1 MKLVPSGSGGRTAPS
16 GQTSPG
22 FASGD
27 DARTEHERP
36 LAEMLSMSDW
46 RSFVPETAGLLALL
60 WLADAA
66 YPAGLAA
73 PGMPHPYWVPVLLM
87 SCQYGV
93 MAGLFA
99 TLAATAAFCLGG
111 LPDRSA
117 AQDFYAYAAVVAGQP
132 CAWFGAALIL
142 GGLRTLHIHHQS
154 QMREELGHTRRSA
167 EDLADGLERA
177 VGEIARLER
186 RIATDCS
193 TLTSF
198 IHSLSKLDMSDRT
211 SLADG
216 LVGVIRHGVGATT
229 FAVYLRSGDTLEP
242 LLAVENGA
250 SLPSGALAPPD
261 PSLFGGATDGKAIRN
276 ATLPGGKGD
285 LEVSSRWSLI
295 LAPAT
300 GETLGVVVYAP
311 LPPSH
316 DQGAADRRL
325 ISLCRFLG
333 VLLSTYPRPMAG
345 VG

>member
-1 MKLVPSGSGGRTAPS
+1 MNVVPSGNGGRSAPS
-16 GQTSPG
+16 GKEPPG
-22 FASGD
+22 LASGD
-27 DARTEHERP
+27 GVRTLHERP
-36 LAEMLSMSDW
+36 LAEMLSLSDW
-46 RSFVPETAGLLALL
+46 RSFLPETVGLLALL

-73 PGMPHPYWVPVLLM
+73 PGIPHPYWVPVLLM

-99 TLAATAAFCLGG
+99 TLAATAAFCLDG

-132 CAWFGAALIL
+132 CAWFGAALVL
-142 GGLRTLHIHHQS
+142 GGLRTLHIHQQS
-154 QMREELGHTRRSA
+154 QIREEFGHTRRSA

-186 RIATDCS
+186 RIATDSS

-198 IHSLSKLDMSDRT
+198 IHSLSKLDVSDRKA
-211 SLADG
+211 LAEG
-216 LVGVIRHGVGATT
+216 LARVIRNGVGATT

-250 SLPSGALAPPD
+250 SLPPGALVPPD
-261 PSLFGGATDGKAIRN
+261 PSVFGGAADGKAIRN
-276 ATLPGGKGD
+276 AALPGGRGN
-285 LEVSSRWSLI
+285 LEAPPRWSLI
-295 LAPAT
+295 PAPAT
-300 GETLGVVVYAP
+300 GETLGIVVYAP

-316 DQGAADRRL
+316 DHGAADRRL
-325 ISLCRFLG
+325 VNLCRFLG
-333 VLLSTYPRPMAG
+333 ILLSAYPRSRAG
-345 VG
+345 IG